1 MARHANTLRRTR
13 AMIMKEFKHILFDP
27 GFLFLTLFAPAV
39 MLTLLSYVFS
49 FDVDS
54 ATIAVLNND
63 RTPQSYAYLRNITA
77 DGAVEIS
84 QNVATYDDVLELFRR
99 DAVDAALVIPPGFGE
114 ALASNSTADVQVL
127 VDGSD
132 AIVGLSVSSGI
143 QQRTAAYTTAL
154 NGSTPMP
161 FDARIRVWFNENLS
175 SQYSMVPGLMS
186 LVLILPAMAAAMS
199 IARDK
204 ETGTFETLVTTPVR
218 GHEYMLGKQFVYLVM
233 GIIGGMLALAVAVL
247 GFGVPFRGS
256 VWLYILFMAVYL
268 FALLGL
274 SLLIANFIPSQRTV
288 TVIILLVLFVPG
300 FFLTG
305 LLLPI
310 DETAMFSRVVSFA
323 LPGTHFIDLSRGVAL
338 KAGTL
343 ASLGTPAL
351 VLFGM
356 GLLSTVASILLF
368 KKKI

>member
-1 MARHANTLRRTR
+1 
-13 AMIMKEFKHILFDP
+13 MILKEFKHIFFDP

-63 RTPQSYAYLRNITA
+63 RTPQSYAYLRSITA
-77 DGAVEIS
+77 DGSVEIG
-84 QNVATYDDVLELFRR
+84 QNVATYDDVLELFRE

-114 ALASNSTADVQVL
+114 ALSSSSTADVQL
-127 VDGSD
+127 LIDGSD
-132 AIVGLSVSSGI
+132 AIVGLNVSAGI
-143 QQRTAAYTTAL
+143 QQRTAAYTTTL
-154 NGSTPMP
+154 NGSTPLP
-161 FDARIRVWFNENLS
+161 FDARIRVWFNENLT
-175 SQYSMVPGLMS
+175 SQYSMVPGLIS

-199 IARDK
+199 IARDR

-218 GHEYMLGKQFVYLVM
+218 GHEYLLGKLIVYLIM
-233 GIIGGMLALAVAVL
+233 GVIGGMLALAVAVL
-247 GFGVPFRGS
+247 WFGVPFRGS
-256 VWLYILFMAVYL
+256 VWLYVLFLAVYL
-268 FALLGL
+268 FALIGL
-274 SLLIANFIPSQRTV
+274 SLLIADFVPSQRTV
-288 TVIILLVLFVPG
+288 TVIILLALFVPG

-310 DETAMFSRVVSFA
+310 DETSMFSRVVSFT
-323 LPGTHFIDLSRGVAL
+323 LPVTHFIDLSRGVAL

-343 ASLGTPAL
+343 ASLSTPAL

-356 GLLSTVASILLF
+356 GLLSTAASIFLF
-368 KKKI
+368 QKKI